1 LPEAI
6 RKAAVSAILNI
17 FETMFFTLLEP
28 MEGDVSFPADGEG
41 GGAEGENIS
50 SRQLLPLLKSEIS
63 FEGRYSGRLILLV
76 PYALGETLTQNFM
89 GFEEEVSESQILDM
103 AAELANM
110 ICGNLFST
118 MDKTSVYAL
127 SSPVTRKSSQPM
139 GMEIAETADLTLS
152 FLADDQPLTVQ
163 IEFSPRSV

>member
-1 LPEAI
+1 LSEAI
-6 RKAAVSAILNI
+6 RNAAVSAILNI

-28 MEGDVSFPADGEG
+28 MEGDFSFPAEGEG
-41 GGAEGENIS
+41 GNAEGENKS
-50 SRQLLPLLKSEIS
+50 PRQLLPLLKSQIS
-63 FEGRYSGRLILLV
+63 FEGRYSGQLMLLV

-127 SSPVTRKSSQPM
+127 GSPVTRKSSRPM
-139 GMEIAETADLTLS
+139 GMEIAKKADITLS
-152 FLADDQPLTVQ
+152 FMADDQPLTVQ
-163 IEFSPRSV
+163 IEFSPRLV